1 MYLPDLLHLLYTAH
15 RNFTTV
21 QVAWRYRYQVEALAE
36 MQERWAAQRGPK
48 SVRPLEAKAGSGV
61 QNPSEMTVQR
71 QVWWRRPDCWRDET
85 ELSGQGRNI
94 RVICPDR
101 WSFYSAADRK
111 LFTNALPDGPQHQQR
126 ILRGRQPPGAGQIRP
141 GVEEAVNEVP
151 LLDPAFL
158 LASHELEPGA
168 DVQYAGREALQVRAI
183 ARKGKETAR
192 DPFFWGGAD
201 DYELLVDKER
211 GVLLRYAAKLRGQD
225 MAVAAVERV
234 VFDAPIPDDVFTFT
248 PPPNASIELVS

>member
-1 MYLPDLLHLLYTAH
+1 MHLPDLLHLLYTAH
-15 RNFTTV
+15 HSFTTI

-36 MQERWAAQRGPK
+36 MQARWAAQRGPK
-48 SVRPLEAKAGSGV
+48 SVQPLWAKGAGGV
-61 QNPSEMTVQR
+61 QSPSERTMQWHI
-71 QVWWRRPDCWRDET
+71 WWRKPDCWRDET
-85 ELSGQGRNI
+85 ELNGLGKNI
-94 RVICPDR
+94 RVICQDR
-101 WSFYSAADRK
+101 WSFYSAAGQK
-111 LFTNALPDGPQHQQR
+111 LSTNTLPDGPQHQQR

-141 GVEEAVNEVP
+141 EVEEAVNEVP

-183 ARKGKETAR
+183 ARKGRDVAR

-211 GVLLRYAAKLRGQD
+211 GVLLRYAARLRGEEI
-225 MAVAAVERV
+225 AVAAVEHV
-234 VFDAPIPDDVFTFT
+234 VFDAPIPDDVFVFT
-248 PPPNASIELVS
+248 PPPNTTIELAA

>member
-1 MYLPDLLHLLYTAH
+1 MYLPDLLHLLHTAH

-21 QVAWRYRYQVEALAE
+21 QVAWRYRYQVEALNE
-36 MQERWAAQRGPK
+36 LQERWAAQRGST
-48 SVRPLEAKAGSGV
+48 SVQPLRAKGTGGV
-61 QNPSEMTVQR
+61 QSPSERTMQWHI
-71 QVWWRRPDCWRDET
+71 WWRRPDCWRDET

-101 WSFYSAADRK
+101 WSFYSVADRK

-168 DVQYAGREALQVRAI
+168 DVQYAEREALQVQAV
-183 ARKGKETAR
+183 AHQGKEAAR

-234 VFDAPIPDDVFTFT
+234 VFEALIPDDVFVFT
-248 PPPNASIELVS
+248 PPPNTTIELTA